1 MATEDDELKGK
12 YVQVEVHLRSGAG
25 GEIGDTPN
33 ARTLLYQGIYQ
44 KTTFVG
50 TQEMLVLTEGQ
61 HYNRAHVVVPGKG
74 KNDDDCFLIRSKKT
88 YIALNDIVSIDVD

>member
-1 MATEDDELKGK
+1 MATEDDDLKGK
-12 YVQVEVHLRSGAG
+12 YVSVEVHLRSGAG
-25 GEIGDTPN
+25 GDHGNTAS

-50 TQEMLVLTEGQ
+50 AQEMLVLTAGH
-61 HYNRAHVVVPGKG
+61 HYNRARVLMPGKELA
-74 KNDDDCFLIRSKKT
+74 DDDCYLLRSKKT